1 MGNRLDV
8 VRYVIEYRGDM
19 HAEMTFIT
27 SNLRMGGEILKERYG
42 DRVSSRLQE
51 MCNYL
56 VIKGKDRR
64 KTQKGTPVTD
74 SVKVAQVFGKM
85 HKNIMKSIRN
95 IMGSAQNLANEHWFA
110 ETTYTDAQGK
120 RQPMF
125 LMNRDGF
132 SLLTMSL
139 TGEKAM
145 AFKVAFINAFNKME
159 ETIKGLAPA
168 SPAIPQTFAQA
179 LRLAAEQ
186 AETIESQQ
194 KQIEAQAPKVAFAT
208 AIINS
213 PSSCGI
219 DELAKILKQN
229 GVDFGEIR
237 LFQWLRDNEYLC
249 SVGTAR
255 NQPTQKALD
264 LGLFEL
270 KPQTWTNP
278 RTDEVMTTTRT
289 MVTGKGKEYFINKFI
304 YNAER
309 KKSQ

>member
-1 MGNRLDV
+1 MNDIIQSEVVYKTNR
-8 VRYVIEYRGDM
+8 
-19 HAEMTFIT
+19 
-27 SNLRMGGEILKERYG
+27 
-42 DRVSSRLQE
+42 
-51 MCNYL
+51 
-56 VIKGKDRR
+56 
-64 KTQKGTPVTD
+64 GTPVTD
-74 SVKVAQVFGKM
+74 SVKVARVFEKQ
-85 HKNIMKSIRN
+85 HKNVMKSIRN
-95 IMGSAQNLANEHWFA
+95 ILGSAQNLANQKWFA

-145 AFKVAFINAFNKME
+145 AFKVAFIEQFNRME
-159 ETIKGLAPA
+159 QAIKELAPA
-168 SPAIPQTFAQA
+168 AAAIPQTFAQA

-186 AETIESQQ
+186 AETIEAQQ
-194 KQIEAQAPKVAFAT
+194 KQLEEQAPKVAFAT

-219 DELAKILKQN
+219 DELAKLLKQN
-229 GVDFGEIR
+229 GIDMGEIR
-237 LFQWLRDNEYLC
+237 LFQWLRDNDYLC

-264 LGLFEL
+264 MGLFEL

-278 RTDEVMTTTRT
+278 RTEEVMTTTRT
-289 MVTGKGKEYFINKFI
+289 MVTGKGKEYFINKFLFKQQKGQ
-304 YNAER
+304 AL
-309 KKSQ
+309 

>member
-1 MGNRLDV
+1 MNDIIQSEVVYKTNR
-8 VRYVIEYRGDM
+8 
-19 HAEMTFIT
+19 
-27 SNLRMGGEILKERYG
+27 
-42 DRVSSRLQE
+42 
-51 MCNYL
+51 
-56 VIKGKDRR
+56 
-64 KTQKGTPVTD
+64 GTPVTD
-74 SVKVAQVFGKM
+74 SVKVARVFEKQ
-85 HKNIMKSIRN
+85 HKNVMKSIRN
-95 IMGSAQNLANEHWFA
+95 ILGSAQNLANQKWFA

-145 AFKVAFINAFNKME
+145 AFKVAFIEQFNRME
-159 ETIKGLAPA
+159 QAIKELAPA
-168 SPAIPQTFAQA
+168 TPAIPQTFAQA

-186 AETIESQQ
+186 AETIEAQQ
-194 KQIEAQAPKVAFAT
+194 KQLEAQAPKVAFAT

-219 DELAKILKQN
+219 DELAKLLKQN
-229 GVDFGEIR
+229 GVDMGEIR
-237 LFQWLRDNEYLC
+237 LFQWLRDNDYLC

-264 LGLFEL
+264 MGLFEL

-278 RTDEVMTTTRT
+278 KTDEVMTTTRT

>member
-1 MGNRLDV
+1 MNDIIQSEVVYKTNR
-8 VRYVIEYRGDM
+8 
-19 HAEMTFIT
+19 
-27 SNLRMGGEILKERYG
+27 
-42 DRVSSRLQE
+42 
-51 MCNYL
+51 
-56 VIKGKDRR
+56 
-64 KTQKGTPVTD
+64 GTPVTD
-74 SVKVAQVFGKM
+74 SVKVARVFEKQ
-85 HKNIMKSIRN
+85 HKNVMKSIRN
-95 IMGSAQNLANEHWFA
+95 ILGSAQNLANQKWFA

-145 AFKVAFINAFNKME
+145 AFKVAFIEQFNRME
-159 ETIKGLAPA
+159 QAIKELAPVT
-168 SPAIPQTFAQA
+168 PAIPQTFAQA

-186 AETIESQQ
+186 AETIEAQQ
-194 KQIEAQAPKVAFAT
+194 KQLEAQAPKVAFAT

-219 DELAKILKQN
+219 DELAKLLKQN
-229 GVDFGEIR
+229 GVDMGEIR
-237 LFQWLRDNEYLC
+237 LFQWLRDNDYLC

-264 LGLFEL
+264 MGLFEL

-278 RTDEVMTTTRT
+278 KTDEVMTTTRT
-289 MVTGKGKEYFINKFI
+289 MVTGKGKEYFINKFLF
-304 YNAER
+304 
-309 KKSQ
+309 KQQKGQTL

>member
-1 MGNRLDV
+1 MNDIIQSEVVYKTNR
-8 VRYVIEYRGDM
+8 
-19 HAEMTFIT
+19 
-27 SNLRMGGEILKERYG
+27 
-42 DRVSSRLQE
+42 
-51 MCNYL
+51 
-56 VIKGKDRR
+56 
-64 KTQKGTPVTD
+64 GTPVTD
-74 SVKVAQVFGKM
+74 SVKVARVFEKQ
-85 HKNIMKSIRN
+85 HKNVMKSIRN
-95 IMGSAQNLANEHWFA
+95 ILGSAQNLANQKWFA

-145 AFKVAFINAFNKME
+145 AFKVAFIEQFNRME
-159 ETIKGLAPA
+159 QAIKELAPA
-168 SPAIPQTFAQA
+168 TPAIPQTFAQA

-186 AETIESQQ
+186 AETIEAQQ
-194 KQIEAQAPKVAFAT
+194 KQLEAQAPKVAFAT

-219 DELAKILKQN
+219 DELAKLLKQN
-229 GVDFGEIR
+229 GVDMGEIR
-237 LFQWLRDNEYLC
+237 LVQWLRDNDYLC

-264 LGLFEL
+264 MGLFEL

-278 RTDEVMTTTRT
+278 KTDEVMTTTRT

>member
-1 MGNRLDV
+1 MNDIIQAEVVYKTNR
-8 VRYVIEYRGDM
+8 
-19 HAEMTFIT
+19 
-27 SNLRMGGEILKERYG
+27 
-42 DRVSSRLQE
+42 
-51 MCNYL
+51 
-56 VIKGKDRR
+56 
-64 KTQKGTPVTD
+64 GTPVTD
-74 SVKVAQVFGKM
+74 SVKVARVFEKQ
-85 HKNIMKSIRN
+85 HKNVMKSIRN
-95 IMGSAQNLANEHWFA
+95 ILGSAQNLANQKWFA

-125 LMNRDGF
+125 LMSRDGF

-145 AFKVAFINAFNKME
+145 AFKVAFIEQFNRME
-159 ETIKGLAPA
+159 QAIKELAPVT
-168 SPAIPQTFAQA
+168 PAIPQTFAQA

-186 AETIESQQ
+186 AETIEAQQ
-194 KQIEAQAPKVAFAT
+194 KQLEAQAPKVAFAT

-219 DELAKILKQN
+219 DELAKLLKQN
-229 GVDFGEIR
+229 GVDMGEIR
-237 LFQWLRDNEYLC
+237 LFQWLRDNDYLC

-264 LGLFEL
+264 MGLFEL

-289 MVTGKGKEYFINKFI
+289 MVTGKGKQYFINKFI
-304 YNAER
+304 YQQER
-309 KKSQ
+309 KSQ

>member
-1 MGNRLDV
+1 MNDIIQAEVVYKTNR
-8 VRYVIEYRGDM
+8 
-19 HAEMTFIT
+19 
-27 SNLRMGGEILKERYG
+27 
-42 DRVSSRLQE
+42 
-51 MCNYL
+51 
-56 VIKGKDRR
+56 
-64 KTQKGTPVTD
+64 GTPVTD
-74 SVKVAQVFGKM
+74 SVKVARVFEKQ
-85 HKNIMKSIRN
+85 HKNVMKSIRN
-95 IMGSAQNLANEHWFA
+95 ILGSAQNLANQKWFA

-145 AFKVAFINAFNKME
+145 AFKVAFIEQFNRME
-159 ETIKGLAPA
+159 QAIKELAPA
-168 SPAIPQTFAQA
+168 TPAIPQTFAQA

-186 AETIESQQ
+186 AETIEAQQ
-194 KQIEAQAPKVAFAT
+194 KQLEAQAPKVAFAT

-219 DELAKILKQN
+219 DELAKLLKQN
-229 GVDFGEIR
+229 GVDMGEIR
-237 LFQWLRDNEYLC
+237 LFQWLRDNDYLC

-264 LGLFEL
+264 MGLFEL

-278 RTDEVMTTTRT
+278 KTDEVMTTTRT
-289 MVTGKGKEYFINKFI
+289 MVTGKGKQYFINKFI
-304 YNAER
+304 YKRER
-309 KKSQ
+309 ESQ

>member
-1 MGNRLDV
+1 MNDIIQSEVVYKTNR
-8 VRYVIEYRGDM
+8 
-19 HAEMTFIT
+19 
-27 SNLRMGGEILKERYG
+27 
-42 DRVSSRLQE
+42 
-51 MCNYL
+51 
-56 VIKGKDRR
+56 
-64 KTQKGTPVTD
+64 GTPVTD
-74 SVKVAQVFGKM
+74 SVKVARVFEKQ
-85 HKNIMKSIRN
+85 HKNVMKSIRN
-95 IMGSAQNLANEHWFA
+95 ILRSAQNLANHKWFA

-145 AFKVAFINAFNKME
+145 AFKVAFIEQFNRME
-159 ETIKGLAPA
+159 QAIKELAPA
-168 SPAIPQTFAQA
+168 TPAIPQTFAQA

-186 AETIESQQ
+186 AETIEAQQ
-194 KQIEAQAPKVAFAT
+194 KQLEAQAPKVAFAT

-219 DELAKILKQN
+219 DELAKLLKQN
-229 GVDFGEIR
+229 GVDMGEIR
-237 LFQWLRDNEYLC
+237 LFQWLRDNDYLC

-264 LGLFEL
+264 MGLFEL

-278 RTDEVMTTTRT
+278 KTDEVMTTTRT
-289 MVTGKGKEYFINKFI
+289 MVTGKGKEYFINKFLF
-304 YNAER
+304 
-309 KKSQ
+309 KQQKGQTL

>member
-1 MGNRLDV
+1 MN
-8 VRYVIEYRGDM
+8 
-19 HAEMTFIT
+19 
-27 SNLRMGGEILKERYG
+27 EIIQ
-42 DRVSSRLQE
+42 SSV
-51 MCNYL
+51 Y
-56 VIKGKDRR
+56 

-95 IMGSAQNLANEHWFA
+95 IMGSAQNLANQKWFA

-145 AFKVAFINAFNKME
+145 AFKVAFIEQFNRME
-159 ETIKGLAPA
+159 QAIKELAPA
-168 SPAIPQTFAQA
+168 TPAIPQTFAQA

-186 AETIESQQ
+186 AETIEAQQ
-194 KQIEAQAPKVAFAT
+194 KQLEAQAPKVAFAT

-219 DELAKILKQN
+219 DELAKLLKQN
-229 GVDFGEIR
+229 GIDMGEIR
-237 LFQWLRDNEYLC
+237 LFQWLRDKGYLC
-249 SVGTAR
+249 NMGTAR

-264 LGLFEL
+264 MGLFEL

-278 RTDEVMTTTRT
+278 KTDEVMTTTRT
-289 MVTGKGKEYFINKFI
+289 MVTGKGKQYFINKFI
-304 YNAER
+304 YKRER
-309 KKSQ
+309 ESQ

>member
-1 MGNRLDV
+1 MNDIIQSEVVYKTNR
-8 VRYVIEYRGDM
+8 
-19 HAEMTFIT
+19 
-27 SNLRMGGEILKERYG
+27 
-42 DRVSSRLQE
+42 
-51 MCNYL
+51 
-56 VIKGKDRR
+56 
-64 KTQKGTPVTD
+64 GTPVTD
-74 SVKVAQVFGKM
+74 SVKVARVFEKQ
-85 HKNIMKSIRN
+85 HKNVMKSIRN
-95 IMGSAQNLANEHWFA
+95 ILRSAQNLANQKWFA

-145 AFKVAFINAFNKME
+145 AFKVAFIEQFNRME
-159 ETIKGLAPA
+159 QAIKELAPA
-168 SPAIPQTFAQA
+168 TPAIPQTFAQA

-186 AETIESQQ
+186 AETIEAQQ
-194 KQIEAQAPKVAFAT
+194 KQLEAQAPKVAFAT

-219 DELAKILKQN
+219 DELAKLLKQN
-229 GVDFGEIR
+229 GVDMGEIR
-237 LFQWLRDNEYLC
+237 LFQWLRDNDYLC

-264 LGLFEL
+264 MGLFEL

-278 RTDEVMTTTRT
+278 KTDEVMTTTRT
-289 MVTGKGKEYFINKFI
+289 MVTGKGKEYFINKFLF
-304 YNAER
+304 
-309 KKSQ
+309 KQQKGQTL

>member
-1 MGNRLDV
+1 MNDIIQSEVVYKTNR
-8 VRYVIEYRGDM
+8 
-19 HAEMTFIT
+19 
-27 SNLRMGGEILKERYG
+27 
-42 DRVSSRLQE
+42 
-51 MCNYL
+51 
-56 VIKGKDRR
+56 
-64 KTQKGTPVTD
+64 GTPVTD
-74 SVKVAQVFGKM
+74 SVKVSMVFDKQ
-85 HKNIMKSIRN
+85 HKNVMKSIRN
-95 IMGSAQNLANEHWFA
+95 ILGSAQNLANQKWFA

-145 AFKVAFINAFNKME
+145 AFKVAFIEQFNRME
-159 ETIKGLAPA
+159 QAIKELAPA
-168 SPAIPQTFAQA
+168 TPAIPQTFAQA

-186 AETIESQQ
+186 AETIEAQQ
-194 KQIEAQAPKVAFAT
+194 KQLEAQAPKVGFAT

-219 DELAKILKQN
+219 YELAKLLKQN
-229 GVDFGEIR
+229 GVDMGEIR
-237 LFQWLRDNEYLC
+237 LFQWLRDNDYLC

-264 LGLFEL
+264 MGLFEL

-278 RTDEVMTTTRT
+278 KTDEVMTTTRT
-289 MVTGKGKEYFINKFI
+289 MVTGKGKEYFINKFLF
-304 YNAER
+304 
-309 KKSQ
+309 KQQKGQTL